1 MRCAIYT
8 RKSSEEGLEQ
18 SFNSLDAQR
27 EAGEAFIL
35 SQRHEGW
42 RTLPARYDDGGYSGG
57 TMERPGLKQLLEDV
71 QANKINVVVV
81 YKVDRLTRSLSDFAK
96 IVETLDAKGVSFVSV
111 TQQFNTTTSM
121 GRLTLNILLSF
132 AQFEREVTGERIRDK
147 IAASKKKGM
156 WMGGTVPL
164 GYDLEA
170 RKLIPH
176 PTEAELVRNI
186 FALYLKLGCV
196 LKLLAQLKRENVKT
210 KSWVTKKGIR
220 LGGVVFAPG
229 HLYYLL
235 RNRLYVGEIRHR
247 DRWYPGAHPGIV
259 PRELWDKVQAQLDSN
274 IRTQRKRAREQ
285 SSSLLTGLIEDGEGN
300 RFTPSFTIKRGRR
313 YRYYVSQAVIQ
324 NAAGEK
330 SGPTRLPA
338 HEIESRVTERLQAF
352 LRSDAQ
358 VFDELSANAESPA
371 VLHQLVAGAKKL
383 AARLLSLP
391 ADDLRDVL
399 VCILQRVIVQENNIQ
414 VMIKK
419 SDLRELLEHGDQ
431 IIAASLVGLRKR
443 TESPEILCLTIE
455 AKRKRYGGEIHIVVP
470 PSSSAPV
477 RHPRT
482 ALIKAVA
489 RGHAWYEKVLEGK
502 VTDMRSLARETGLTP
517 HYVRNVFA
525 CAFLAPDIV
534 DAILEGRQP
543 LTLKFEHLYKNIP
556 LSWAEQRQQFG
567 FPQIRVQPSPF
578 CNRSLIAEINSLIPP
593 C

>member
-1 MRCAIYT
+1 MSNDSKPVMRCAIYT

-96 IVETLDAKGVSFVSV
+96 IVEALDAKGVSFVSV

-156 WMGGTVPL
+156 WMGGPVPL

-176 PTEAELVRNI
+176 PTEAELVRKI

-196 LKLLAQLKRENVKT
+196 LKVLAQLKRENVKT

-220 LGGVVFAPG
+220 LGGVSFAPG

-235 RNRLYVGEIRHR
+235 RNRLYIGEIRHR
-247 DRWYPGAHPGIV
+247 DKWYPGAHPGIV

-274 IRTQRKRAREQ
+274 LRTQRKRAREQ

-300 RFTPSFTIKRGRR
+300 RFTPSFTVKRGRR

-324 NAAGEK
+324 NPASQQ
-330 SGPTRLPA
+330 SGPIRLPA

-358 VFDELSANAESPA
+358 VFDELSTSAESPD
-371 VLHQLVAGAKKL
+371 VLHQLVAGGKKL
-383 AARLLSLP
+383 VARLSSLLT
-391 ADDLRDVL
+391 DDLRDL
-399 VCILQRVIVQENNIQ
+399 LACILQRVIVQENYIQ
-414 VMIKK
+414 VMIRK

-431 IIAASLVGLRKR
+431 IIAASLVGLRNPI
-443 TESPEILCLTIE
+443 EPAELLCLSIE

-470 PSSSAPV
+470 PSSCVPV
-477 RHPRT
+477 RHPRP
-482 ALIKAVA
+482 ALIKAVS
-489 RGHAWYEKVLEGK
+489 RGHAWCERVLEGK
-502 VTDMRSLARETGLTP
+502 VADMRSLARETGLTP

-534 DAILEGRQP
+534 EAILEGRQP
-543 LTLKFEHLYKNIP
+543 LTLKFEHLYKNVP

-567 FPQIRVQPSPF
+567 FPQNPRQAKSVLQ
-578 CNRSLIAEINSLIPP
+578 
-593 C
+593 